1 MIDTIKTLL
10 GRPSILGYQARHG
23 LQTFAHIACSALGLP
38 PVRVQWESGCATAAI
53 NQRGDLI
60 LSDIPDDAQVA
71 RAQFA
76 RWVGYV
82 VHELLHRRY
91 TDFSFHDG
99 RPYVD
104 ALHNALEDAW
114 IESRAIKSGLLGNIR
129 GVLSELID
137 GMTREALAS
146 VQDWANPA
154 QYPYS
159 LAVFTRPHAS
169 IKAPVPATLLPIWR
183 EAARRVALAQSTAD
197 TLDIAQWVF
206 SQLRLPEDQRDQQ
219 QDKQDKQQDGKKGDQ
234 QDGQEDGQKAP
245 GAAQEA
251 DQQDGQQGAQDG
263 DQQAPR
269 APQDAPDAGPAQV
282 PGDRT
287 TTLDTEPTMEGGGG
301 ASFGPEGVRER
312 PYLYDDPRWP
322 QAAPVPGSLRFQM
335 RRLLESSATDDLESH
350 RLSGS
355 LDTRRLAASAWTGRV
370 FARRTEEAG
379 IDAAVA
385 VLVDLSGSMSGER
398 AMVAVPAAM
407 ALLEVA
413 ESAQAQTL
421 GAVFGDEVAV
431 FKQWAEPVRRVAP
444 LARRLSIAGGTND
457 AFSIRWVHDQLLRH
471 PAPRKILVVLTDGV
485 GDREQARDQ
494 IRAGERLGIR
504 TIGIGIQ
511 FDIEQVYGVGSPNV
525 GTLAD
530 LAKVAF
536 RSVTR

>member
-1 MIDTIKTLL
+1 VIDIIKTLL
-10 GRPSILGYQARHG
+10 GRTSIRGFEARHG
-23 LQTFAHIACSALGLP
+23 LETFAAVACSALTLP
-38 PVRVQWESGCATAAI
+38 PVRVHWESGCATAAI

-91 TDFSFHDG
+91 TDFTQHDG

-129 GVLSELID
+129 AVLGELVD

-146 VQDWANPA
+146 VQDWANPSK
-154 QYPYS
+154 YPYS

-169 IKAPVPATLLPIWR
+169 VKTPVPATLLPIWR
-183 EAARRVALAQSTAD
+183 EAARRVTLAQNSAD

-206 SQLRLPEDQRDQQ
+206 SQLRLPEAQRDQQ
-219 QDKQDKQQDGKKGDQ
+219 QDGQQGGKKDGKKDK
-234 QDGQEDGQKAP
+234 QDDGQKAP
-245 GAAQEA
+245 GDAQEA
-251 DQQDGQQGAQDG
+251 DQQDGQQDAQDG
-263 DQQAPR
+263 DQQAPG

-287 TTLDTEPTMEGGGG
+287 HTMDTEPTMEGGGG

-312 PYLYDDPRWP
+312 PYMYDDPRWP

-431 FKQWAEPVRRVAP
+431 FKKWAEPVRRVHP

-457 AFSIRWVHDQLLRH
+457 AYSIRWVHDQLLRH
-471 PAPRKILVVLTDGV
+471 PAPRKILIVLTDGV

-511 FDIEQVYGVGSPNV
+511 FDIEGVYGPGSPNV
-525 GTLAD
+525 MTLAD